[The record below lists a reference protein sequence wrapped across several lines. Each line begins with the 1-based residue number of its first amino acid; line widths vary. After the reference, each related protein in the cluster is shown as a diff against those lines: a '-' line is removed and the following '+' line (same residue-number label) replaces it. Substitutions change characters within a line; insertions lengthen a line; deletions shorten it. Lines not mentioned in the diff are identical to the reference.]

1 MLLNIYIFYNITFF
15 KVILTENIIKMEEST
30 IMYAELDMKSKATTK
45 LPKCV
50 SDNKEAQIEEIAKTA
65 KSIWKKI
72 IEYYLKGNNSDEL
85 LNNLQN
91 EYNEFFLSFPLV
103 LRWMVEMKQF
113 KMQVFKAYLDK
124 FINAEIN
131 SKTEFLKLQ
140 GDYLVM
146 LFIDL
151 NPAASKIK
159 IAQYEEDITNYLLLE
174 DETFKDIE
182 EEAKEELKQETEK
195 MTKEKKELLYNLILK
210 KKAMQQNN

>member
-1 MLLNIYIFYNITFF
+1 
-15 KVILTENIIKMEEST
+15 MEEST
-30 IMYAELDMKSKATTK
+30 IMYAEIDMKSKAVTK
-45 LPKCV
+45 IPKCT
-50 SDNKEAQIEEIAKTA
+50 SDNKEAQIEEIAKIA

-72 IEYYLKGNNSDEL
+72 IEYYLKNNNSDEL
-85 LNNLQN
+85 LNHLQN

-103 LRWMVEMKQF
+103 LRWMVEMRQF
-113 KMQVFKAYLDK
+113 KMNVFKAYLDK

-151 NPAASKIK
+151 NPAASKAK

-174 DETFKDIE
+174 DESFKDME

-195 MTKEKKELLYNLILK
+195 ITKEKKELLYNLILK
-210 KKAMQQNN
+210 KKAMEQQAEATR

>member
-1 MLLNIYIFYNITFF
+1 
-15 KVILTENIIKMEEST
+15 MEEST
-30 IMYAELDMKSKATTK
+30 IMYAEIDMKSKAVTK
-45 LPKCV
+45 IPKCT
-50 SDNKEAQIEEIAKTA
+50 SDNKGTQIEEIAKIA
-65 KSIWKKI
+65 KNIWKKI
-72 IEYYLKGNNSDEL
+72 IEYYLKNNNSDKL

-103 LRWMVEMKQF
+103 LRWMVEMRQF
-113 KMQVFKAYLDK
+113 KMNVFKAYLDK

-151 NPAASKIK
+151 NPAASKTK
-159 IAQYEEDITNYLLLE
+159 IMQYEEDITNYLLLE
-174 DETFKDIE
+174 DESFKDME
-182 EEAKEELKQETEK
+182 EEAKEALKQETEK

-210 KKAMQQNN
+210 KKAMEQAVMK